1 MAELNEFEEGYLS
14 QSGPHTVEDLDKTE
28 PRSGTGRRSENE
40 QMVECI
46 FEMVYKE
53 IHSNKISFNAVCD
66 NITSQFSDLVA
77 AINTIGDTVTNVKET
92 QEVLADTQN
101 TMGNTIDTLA
111 SHMSSLAE
119 TVKILKQEVRDLS
132 QSHVDLTQKVECLS
146 KSIEVTDKTES
157 IKIQQPPLND
167 TGNNKSTTLPDGELS
182 KLRWGS
188 ISMIPD
194 TPKLENQ
201 KSDIPINET
210 PLFEKPSFGS
220 PLLGSTP
227 ADDKS
232 RTEVKTLKTSIST
245 SPDFSSG
252 QIKMKPPP
260 FDGTEDWEE
269 YVSQFEILADLNKW
283 EIHSKG
289 LYLASSLKGS
299 ARAVLSDLN
308 QVERRDYDKLRM
320 ALARTF
326 GSEFKSEM
334 YRAQLQCR
342 FRKRD
347 ESISELAT
355 SIMKLTRQ
363 AYPKAN
369 TGLLDTLSVDY
380 FIDALDDPDVRIRL
394 RQTQPENITHAET
407 LAIRLETCKS
417 ADRARHRTV
426 CITTEENSDKTD
438 VKAELVPLFENLMKT
453 VKDEISSIKVVND
466 SLSQSSD
473 FHQK

>member
-1 MAELNEFEEGYLS
+1 MAEFNEFEEGYLS

-92 QEVLADTQN
+92 QEVLTDTQN

-132 QSHVDLTQKVECLS
+132 QSQVDLTQKVERLS
-146 KSIEVTDKTES
+146 KSIEVT
-157 IKIQQPPLND
+157 IKLNQLKY
-167 TGNNKSTTLPDGELS
+167 NNHHLMMVITSSNNLTDGEMS

-188 ISMIPD
+188 ISLIPD

-201 KSDIPINET
+201 KNDIPINET

-232 RTEVKTLKTSIST
+232 RTEVKTLKTSINT

-289 LYLASSLKGS
+289 LYLASSLK
-299 ARAVLSDLN
+299 
-308 QVERRDYDKLRM
+308 
-320 ALARTF
+320 
-326 GSEFKSEM
+326 
-334 YRAQLQCR
+334 
-342 FRKRD
+342 
-347 ESISELAT
+347 
-355 SIMKLTRQ
+355 
-363 AYPKAN
+363 
-369 TGLLDTLSVDY
+369 
-380 FIDALDDPDVRIRL
+380 
-394 RQTQPENITHAET
+394 
-407 LAIRLETCKS
+407 
-417 ADRARHRTV
+417 
-426 CITTEENSDKTD
+426 
-438 VKAELVPLFENLMKT
+438 
-453 VKDEISSIKVVND
+453 
-466 SLSQSSD
+466 
-473 FHQK
+473 

>member
-1 MAELNEFEEGYLS
+1 MFVVNSITVRKKRIEVYPRNPKYVEKESPTTLNEFEEGYLS

-77 AINTIGDTVTNVKET
+77 AINTIGNTVTNVKET

-111 SHMSSLAE
+111 NHMSSLAE

-132 QSHVDLTQKVECLS
+132 HSHVDLTQKVECLS

-232 RTEVKTLKTSIST
+232 RTEGTAPMS
-245 SPDFSSG
+245 FS
-252 QIKMKPPP
+252 K
-260 FDGTEDWEE
+260 
-269 YVSQFEILADLNKW
+269 
-283 EIHSKG
+283 
-289 LYLASSLKGS
+289 
-299 ARAVLSDLN
+299 
-308 QVERRDYDKLRM
+308 
-320 ALARTF
+320 
-326 GSEFKSEM
+326 
-334 YRAQLQCR
+334 
-342 FRKRD
+342 KR

-426 CITTEENSDKTD
+426 CITTEKNSDKTD
-438 VKAELVPLFENLMKT
+438 VKAELVPFCENLMKT